1 MQFDAEQRSAID
13 VRENVVVSAGA
24 GSGKTRVLTERF
36 VSLLKEGEV
45 GIPEILALTFTRK
58 AAAEMF
64 GRIYERLKAEVP
76 HVRHL
81 AAELERF
88 DEARISTIDSF
99 CAGIL
104 RDATTRFGLP
114 SRVVT
119 DDREFTRNA
128 RRIALSFTMKH
139 GDDPALAP
147 YIRQYGVDGVID
159 NLIAPL
165 IMYHIGLARD
175 RTFLDDFEAQERWLR
190 DRKATVTEQIDEIV
204 GRIATL
210 EVSSN
215 SAVAA
220 RDGCIEREGDY
231 QRLYEFC
238 NGVKKTFGDKEDA
251 PTLKEA
257 MNLLLNKKPRKGLL
271 LDWYAITNTEKS
283 RETRYRLYELF
294 DVLRLEVLRDRR
306 RSGVLTHGD
315 VMELAV
321 RALTED
327 RELRQTYR
335 DQFRY
340 IMIDEFQDNNLL
352 QKQLLY
358 LLSDASLTEGVPPAE
373 GLEQQKLFFVGDQK
387 QSIYRFRGADVSVF
401 KGLARDIA
409 HASNDPEIELL
420 TNYRSDPKLIRFF
433 NALFPRVFDD
443 PDTEYEAVFS
453 PLKARSE
460 DDGATAEI
468 VLAYDE
474 PDGDTLPDDAN
485 GTAGTDG
492 PATAAEETLAP
503 SGFAEA
509 EWIAQRISGLIHE
522 GGYTPG
528 QIAILLRSSSGQQI
542 VERML
547 RRRGIPYQ
555 TQAIRSLFTEA
566 PANDLYALLQ
576 LVFFPDDEEALIA
589 YLRSPFVML
598 SDDGVVRTLLNRR
611 GGKGVVGEVE
621 GKVEGKGEDKG
632 KDPTRSRAPLD
643 EGRGAPF
650 GSIDRLTSVLER
662 SDAAK
667 VAAAADLYD
676 VVARMVDHVSMS
688 EIVRYLWDEGG
699 YRYAILHRASDH
711 AYGEHYDYLFS
722 LALRYDDRSTIEF
735 VDFLR
740 EQLGNAEKIDEL
752 EIVTNPNAV
761 QILTVHKSKGLEF
774 PVVFVAD
781 CDRGLNSHSEV
792 LWSDPELGV
801 TAKLPTTQ
809 PGESPGNVIESHAR
823 EDEAARSSAELKR
836 LLYVA
841 ATRAEEKLFFSA
853 SRKSVKNSVSFF
865 RMVAA
870 AIELNV
876 ETGEP
881 AEEFR
886 ELLRVEK
893 IPSLSQRDLRN
904 VPIPQGARR
913 RRDDASRLL
922 AEVEVPTFPVR
933 EVDTTPSHINQ
944 LWRERSSSAPPEES
958 GQLLLGGETDPVEGE
973 EPEDSDATVLG
984 TLTHRLLELQ
994 LAGGSARQHGFGEAE
1009 PSPPAVPPDVTPS
1022 DAAPPLAT
1030 SQNGRPISE
1039 GEWNP
1044 RHPEVR
1050 PILFGV
1056 DDGRERETLCR
1067 LSWEMA
1073 ETFLESEFWAE
1084 LRDASSPVSVECEV
1098 PFLLRTTDPERFF
1111 NGKVDLVVEANDE
1124 VIVVD
1129 FKTDHDAHPDHYEGQ
1144 IAVYRRATTELYG
1157 KPVRSYLF
1165 FLRHNSPIE
1174 MRTELDAILPEI
1186 GAL

>member
-1 MQFDAEQRSAID
+1 MQFDAEQRNAID

-36 VSLLKEGEV
+36 VALLKEGEV

-64 GRIYERLKAEVP
+64 GRIYNRLKEEAP
-76 HVRHL
+76 KAPHL

-128 RRIALSFTMKH
+128 NRIALSFTMKN

-159 NLIAPL
+159 RLIAPL
-165 IMYHIGLARD
+165 IIHHISLAGET
-175 RTFLDDFEAQERWLR
+175 TFLDHFEAQERWLQ
-190 DRKATVTEQIDEIV
+190 DRKVAVVQQIDEVV

-220 RDGCIEREGDY
+220 RDGCIERDGDY

-238 NGVKKTFGDKEDA
+238 SGVKKTFGDKEDA
-251 PTLKEA
+251 SVLKDE
-257 MNLLLNKKPRKGLL
+257 MNLLLNKKPKGGLL
-271 LDWYAITNTEKS
+271 LDWRAITSTEES

-294 DVLRLEVLRDRR
+294 DVLRSEVLRDRR

-321 RALTED
+321 RALAED
-327 RELRQTYR
+327 RTLRKTYR

-352 QKQLLY
+352 QKKLLY

-373 GLEQQKLFFVGDQK
+373 ELQQQKLFFVGDQK

-409 HASNDPEIELL
+409 SASSDPEIELL

-453 PLKARSE
+453 PLKARSDE
-460 DDGATAEI
+460 DGPRGEI

-474 PDGDTLPDDAN
+474 RVDDPGPDGDSTESP
-485 GTAGTDG
+485 
-492 PATAAEETLAP
+492 AP
-503 SGFAEA
+503 SGYAEA
-509 EWIAQRISGLIHE
+509 EWIARKISDLTIAGD
-522 GGYTPG
+522 YTPG

-576 LVFFPDDEEALIA
+576 LVFFPDDEEALVA
-589 YLRSPFVML
+589 YLRSPLVML
-598 SDDGVVRTLLNRR
+598 SDTGVVRTVLHKRR
-611 GGKGVVGEVE
+611 RNDASGDREPGVSGTAVAGVS
-621 GKVEGKGEDKG
+621 GSGVSG
-632 KDPTRSRAPLD
+632 
-643 EGRGAPF
+643 GAPPAETNGGVF
-650 GSIDRLTSVLER
+650 GSLDDLISQLEPP
-662 SDAAK
+662 DTVK
-667 VAAAADLYD
+667 IAAAAELYD
-676 VVARMVDHVSMS
+676 AVTAMVDRVSPS

-740 EQLGNAEKIDEL
+740 EQLGHAEKIDEL
-752 EIVTNPNAV
+752 EIVTNPNTV

-781 CDRGLNSHSEV
+781 CDRGLSAHSEV
-792 LWSDPELGV
+792 LWSHPELGV
-801 TAKLPTTQ
+801 TVKLPTTQ
-809 PGESPGNVIESHAR
+809 PGESPGNVIETHAR
-823 EDEAARSSAELKR
+823 EDEAARSNAELKR

-853 SRKSVKNSVSFF
+853 SRKAVNKGVSFF
-865 RMVAA
+865 RTIAA
-870 AIELNV
+870 AIELDT
-876 ETGEP
+876 ETGES
-881 AEEFR
+881 AEAFHG
-886 ELLRVEK
+886 LLRVER
-893 IPSLSQRDLRN
+893 IPPLSQRDLRN

-913 RRDDASRLL
+913 RQSDALRIL
-922 AEVEVPTFPVR
+922 AAVEVPTFPVR
-933 EVDTTPSHINQ
+933 EVDTTPSYFNHV
-944 LWRERSSSAPPEES
+944 WREHARRTQSEDS
-958 GQLLLGGETDPVEGE
+958 GQLLLGGDAELVERE
-973 EPEDSDATVLG
+973 EPGESDATVLG

-994 LAGGSARQHGFGEAE
+994 ITGGVATRNLSA
-1009 PSPPAVPPDVTPS
+1009 
-1022 DAAPPLAT
+1022 AT
-1030 SQNGRPISE
+1030 SSPKVSQNERSIAE

-1050 PILFGV
+1050 PILFSV
-1056 DDGRERETLCR
+1056 DSTGERATLCR
-1067 LSWEMA
+1067 SSWEMA
-1073 ETFLESEFWAE
+1073 ESFLESEFWTA
-1084 LRDASSPVSVECEV
+1084 LKDATSTVSVECEV
-1098 PFLLRTTDPERFF
+1098 PFLLRTSEPERFF
-1111 NGKVDLVVEANDE
+1111 SGKVDLVVEQRE
-1124 VIVVD
+1124 VVTVVD
-1129 FKTDHDAHPDHYEGQ
+1129 FKTDHEAHPNHYEGQ
-1144 IAVYRRATTELYG
+1144 IAVYRRAVSELYG
-1157 KPVRSYLF
+1157 KPVHSYLF
-1165 FLRHNSPIE
+1165 FLRHGAAIE
-1174 MRTELDAILPEI
+1174 MKVELKAILPKI
-1186 GAL
+1186 DAL